1 MADALVASRWHAEA
15 GATADLGVRG
25 ASLVRLHCV
34 VDARG
39 ELDVGELERGLA
51 FTPRRFFVISRVP
64 GKDIRGEHAHRQL
77 RQMLVCL
84 AGSVL
89 AEVDDG
95 ERRRAVLLDSPRVG
109 LAVEPMVWGAQSQ
122 YSRDAV
128 LLVLASH
135 EYDPADYIRE
145 YDAFLAAVRAQPR

>member
-1 MADALVASRWHAEA
+1 MSDTVVASRWHADA
-15 GATADLGVRG
+15 RASGDLGVRG
-25 ASLVRLHCV
+25 ASLVRLHSV

-39 ELDVGELERGLA
+39 ELVVGELGRGLP

-64 GKDIRGEHAHRQL
+64 GKDIRGEHAHREL
-77 RQMLVCL
+77 RQVLVCL

-109 LAVEPMVWGAQSQ
+109 LAIEPMVWGAQSQ
-122 YSRDAV
+122 YSADAV
-128 LLVLASH
+128 LLVLASR

-145 YDAFLAAVRAQPR
+145 HGAFLAELRRPR